1 MLTIVTKKINYSFL
15 LLIHFKKNTINNNS
29 IFFNFKEHYIMTS
42 SFFGI
47 ELGKRGVQ
55 NFKRALEVTGNNI
68 NNVSTKGYS
77 RQRVIMTSFNK
88 PLESPSLNRA
98 ERAGQIGQGMEITT
112 IERIRDNFVDE
123 KMVKELATNGYWDT
137 RFNYLNQMEAIYNEP
152 SDKNLRNDID
162 AFWSGWQDVANNP
175 TERASRFVII
185 ERGER
190 LNSTVN
196 QMYGQ
201 MKGLR
206 DNVNNVLES
215 KIKHINEL
223 ASSIRDLNVEIQK
236 IQAMGDNPNDYL
248 DKRDLLIDELSK
260 LADVTVKNTDSDETM
275 VYIGSRMLVQ
285 GPIVNKL
292 NLVRNAENE
301 GMFDVHWEVDN
312 ELTKF
317 SSGEVKALIELRD
330 IDIVQSIN
338 DLDAF
343 AVNFADAVNE
353 IHKNG
358 FGINQ
363 ETGNN
368 FFNITPLTTSVV
380 GNYDLNNDGADD
392 STMLFKMSGVNT
404 LKATDSIGSNGTL
417 TFGNVSRNG
426 ENITINYTEQMKVQ
440 DIVDKINTSE
450 ANVSAYI
457 DYQGRLIFKAR
468 GFDDYL
474 RPNYFIKHVEDS
486 GSFLTGISGMLRTS
500 GADGA
505 FTYQAAESAYQ
516 LVGDAS
522 SYTVTPYR
530 HPAEAMAI
538 NTIIKNDTNYIAAS
552 GGISTNETGIL
563 NKWNGI
569 GDGSNA
575 LDIAALRFKP
585 MMIDSQS
592 TFNDFYTGSISRI
605 ATRAETANIEGQKQ
619 KVVVGYIEQLRQSIS
634 GVNLDEEVAQMVMY
648 QHGYNASARVVN
660 VMDQLLDTI
669 INRMGV

>member
-1 MLTIVTKKINYSFL
+1 MS
-15 LLIHFKKNTINNNS
+15 
-29 IFFNFKEHYIMTS
+29 S

-47 ELGKRGVQ
+47 EIGKRGVQ
-55 NFKRALEVTGNNI
+55 NFKTALEVTGHNI
-68 NNVSTKGYS
+68 NNVATKGYS
-77 RQRVIMTSFNK
+77 RQRVVMTEFNK
-88 PLESPSLNRA
+88 PLENPSLNRA

-112 IERIRDNFVDE
+112 IERIRDKFVDE
-123 KMVKELATNGYWDT
+123 KMVKELAVSGYWNT

-152 SDKNLRNDID
+152 SDKNLRNDLD

-175 TERASRFVII
+175 TERASRFVIL

-190 LNSTVN
+190 LNSTIN

-206 DNVNNVLES
+206 DNINNVLEA
-215 KIKHINEL
+215 KIKNINET
-223 ASSIRDLNVEIQK
+223 AKAIRDLNVEIQK
-236 IQAMGDNPNDYL
+236 IQALGDNPNDYL
-248 DKRDLLIDELSK
+248 DKRDLLVDELSK
-260 LADVTVKNTDSDETM
+260 LADVTVKNIDPDETM
-275 VYIGSRMLVQ
+275 IYIGSRMLIQ
-285 GPIVNKL
+285 GELVNEIS
-292 NLVRNAENE
+292 LVRNTENE
-301 GMFDVHWEVDN
+301 GMFDVRWAVDN

-317 SSGEVKALIELRD
+317 NGGEVKALLELRD
-330 IDIVQSIN
+330 KDIVQSIN

-358 FGINQ
+358 FGLNQ
-363 ETGNN
+363 ETGHN
-368 FFNITPLTTSVV
+368 FFTITPITTSVV

-404 LKATDSIGSNGTL
+404 LKVTDSVGANGML
-417 TFGNVSRNG
+417 TFGSVHREG

-440 DIVDKINTSE
+440 DIIDRINTSD

-457 DYQGRLIFKAR
+457 DYQGRLVFKAR

-486 GSFLTGISGMLRTS
+486 GSFLTGISGMLRAS

-505 FTYQAAESAYQ
+505 FTSQAADSAYQ
-516 LVGDAS
+516 LVGDAA

-538 NTIIKNDTNYIAAS
+538 NSVIKNDTNYIAAS

-563 NKWNGI
+563 NKLNGV

-592 TFNDFYTGSISRI
+592 TFNDFYTGSISRV
-605 ATRAETANIEGQKQ
+605 ATRAETANVEGQKQ
-619 KVVVGYIEQLRQSIS
+619 KVVVGYLEQLRQSIS
-634 GVNLDEEVAQMVMY
+634 GVNLDEEIAQMVMY

-669 INRMGV
+669 INKMGV